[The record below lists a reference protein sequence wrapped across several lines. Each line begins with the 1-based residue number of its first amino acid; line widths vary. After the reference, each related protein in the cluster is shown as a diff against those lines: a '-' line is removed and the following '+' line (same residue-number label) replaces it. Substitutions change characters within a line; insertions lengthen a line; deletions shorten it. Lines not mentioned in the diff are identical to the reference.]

1 MTMNNS
7 WFQKLLLLLVIV
19 GGINWGIYG
28 IWGFDL
34 VGWVLGGSLGW
45 LARTVFV
52 RRCSPRRRRRTAA
65 PSPAA
70 RDRACRAKTASA
82 RLGKRG
88 FVLHFIP
95 AVPRR
100 RRGGHG
106 CRRSAPAPRT
116 GTS

>member
-52 RRCSPRRRRRTAA
+52 IVGIAA
-65 PSPAA
+65 LA
-70 RDRACRAKTASA
+70 
-82 RLGKRG
+82 L
-88 FVLHFIP
+88 IP
-95 AVPRR
+95 ALFSSTQEEQHRR
-100 RRGGHG
+100 PEPGR
-106 CRRSAPAPRT
+106 A
-116 GTS
+116 